1 MSSVS
6 SALDATPLV
15 LSTPAAARLLGVSV
29 QMLHRD
35 RASGVLGV
43 PYVKIGDRVV
53 YRVADLAAWLAGRLI
68 YPRGCEPVKSKAVPG
83 RPGRPG
89 KCEQIEAARLGLTI
103 RDYRAR
109 AQQAQGGAA

>member
-1 MSSVS
+1 MSSAS

-35 RASGVLGV
+35 RARGDLGV
-43 PYVKIGDRVV
+43 PYAKIGDRVV
-53 YRVADLAAWLAGRLI
+53 YRVADLDAWLAGRLV
-68 YPRGCEPVKSKAVPG
+68 YPRGFEPAKSKSVPG

-89 KCEQIEAARLGLTI
+89 KREQIEASRLGLSI
-103 RDYRAR
+103 RDYRA
-109 AQQAQGGAA
+109 QQRGVV